1 MKIEPS
7 KYYKTRNGHKVRIYA
22 TDGSGHYPVHGAI
35 LRDNDWEERVW
46 DANGSAYA
54 KETIRASIDI
64 VSEWSDAPIVN
75 WSAMPAWCNYVA
87 MDEDGQW
94 YAYIDKPGT
103 DSEGWLPNN
112 DYCFIPKKYHPTFTG
127 YWKDSLTE
135 RK

>member
-1 MKIEPS
+1 MKIEQG
-7 KYYKTRNGHKVRIYA
+7 KYYKTRDKRKARIYA
-22 TDGSGHYPVHGAI
+22 MDGDGDYPICGAI
-35 LRDNDWEERVW
+35 LDDNGWQPAIW
-46 DANGSAYA
+46 DSKGRGYA
-54 KETIRASIDI
+54 KVMLQSAIDI
-64 VSEWSDAPIVN
+64 VSEWSDTPIVN
-75 WSAMPAWCNYVA
+75 WPAMPAWCNYVA

-94 YAYIDKPGT
+94 YAYIVEPIR